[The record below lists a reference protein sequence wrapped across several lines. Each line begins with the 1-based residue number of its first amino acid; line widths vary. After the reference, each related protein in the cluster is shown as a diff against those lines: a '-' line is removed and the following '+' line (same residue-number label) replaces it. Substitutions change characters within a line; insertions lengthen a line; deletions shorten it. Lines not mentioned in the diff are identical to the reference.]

1 MMKKAKNLLRWAKE
15 NIWLIIFLPIIL
27 PLILLFRLYVWLYI
41 LAHCNI
47 IKWADGSWKLTLD
60 PHRHD

>member
-1 MMKKAKNLLRWAKE
+1 MKKAKNLLRWAKE
-15 NIWLIIFLPIIL
+15 NIWIIIFLPIIL
-27 PLILLFRLYVWLYI
+27 PLFLLFRLYVWLYI

-47 IKWADGSWKLTLD
+47 IKGADGSRELTLA

>member
-1 MMKKAKNLLRWAKE
+1 MMKKAKNLLKWAKE
-15 NIWLIIFLPIIL
+15 NIWIIIFWPIIL
-27 PLILLFRLYVWLYI
+27 PLHLLFMLYEWLYI

-47 IKWADGSWKLTLD
+47 IKWADGSRDLTLA

>member
-1 MMKKAKNLLRWAKE
+1 MKKAKNLLRWAKE
-15 NIWLIIFLPIIL
+15 NIWIIIFSPIIL
-27 PLILLFRLYVWLYI
+27 PLSLLFRIYVWLYI

-47 IKWADGSWKLTLD
+47 IKWADGSREITLD